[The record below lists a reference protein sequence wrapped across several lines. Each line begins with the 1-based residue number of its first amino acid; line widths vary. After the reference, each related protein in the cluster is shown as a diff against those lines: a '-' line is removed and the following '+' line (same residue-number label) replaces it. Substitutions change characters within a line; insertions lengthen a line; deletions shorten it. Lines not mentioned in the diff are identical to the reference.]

1 VSGKTGK
8 EKTMKNICTQNKPW
22 VRIWTTRLLMIAFI
36 AVCLIPL
43 TLNEAIG
50 RSNNKPIAVIDG
62 DINIKLGQRIYL
74 NGNLSSDP
82 NGDRL
87 RYRWTLVSVPGD
99 SQHPV
104 GKEKTKAAFS
114 AKPDVAGEYKV
125 KLVVNDGYEDSE
137 PAYATI
143 YVIEQH

>member
-1 VSGKTGK
+1 
-8 EKTMKNICTQNKPW
+8 MKNICVQNRDLMGSW
-22 VRIWTTRLLMIAFI
+22 IARLFIIAFI

-43 TLNEAIG
+43 TQEEAISW
-50 RSNNKPIAVIDG
+50 SNAKPIAVIDG
-62 DINIKLGQRIYL
+62 VLNVDLGHRVYL

-87 RYRWTLVSVPGD
+87 RYRWTLVSVPEG

-114 AKPDVAGEYKV
+114 AKPDVAGEYQV
-125 KLVVNDGYEDSE
+125 KLVVHDGYEDSE